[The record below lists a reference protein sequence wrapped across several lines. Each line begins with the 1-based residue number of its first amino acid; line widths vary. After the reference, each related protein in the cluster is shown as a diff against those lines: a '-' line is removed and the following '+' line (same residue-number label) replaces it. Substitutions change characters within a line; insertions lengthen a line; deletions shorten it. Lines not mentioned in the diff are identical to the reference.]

1 MAFRQPGGKRMLTA
15 EKNKIFSK
23 IAYYC
28 FYIGVIT
35 EVLLVLI
42 DKSAYVNPIEGRIF
56 QLTFL
61 LFTIKVI
68 LTKYSGKE
76 YVTIGLFLLLGAV
89 SYLATGRNEIIRF
102 VMFLAACKDVDMQKC
117 LKLVFY
123 LTLSGCVLI
132 MVLSLFGIGGA
143 MSLTQDYGRGSVET
157 RYTLGMGH
165 PNALQCMIWALT
177 VLCLYLYGEKLRWYW
192 YPVLL
197 GINVFFFLLTDSK
210 TSLMVGVFAILY
222 VGLIQ
227 LVKNERVRKLCCIGG
242 MLLTAWSVLMSIVI
256 AANAYRIYNRVWF
269 AEKSKMTKFFVYL
282 DKILTGRIH
291 SLVGTTRW
299 EGTIKT
305 WKLFS
310 DPSNNYYFDLGWV
323 RVFYWY
329 GIIPAVIAVVVLVA
343 TLIYCGKRKEYMA
356 FVMIVSFAVYT
367 MVEAHAVSV
376 YLARNYVLFLAGAM
390 WSGMLTRSNW
400 KNCRKESE

>member
-1 MAFRQPGGKRMLTA
+1 MLTA

-35 EVLLVLI
+35 EVLLVLL

-123 LTLSGCVLI
+123 LTLSGCALI

-177 VLCLYLYGEKLRWYW
+177 VLCLYLYGEKMKWYC
-192 YPVLL
+192 YAVLL

-210 TSLMVGVFAILY
+210 TSLVAAVFVIVFTGMYCFIRSDVFKKILNAT
-222 VGLIQ
+222 GILIV
-227 LVKNERVRKLCCIGG
+227 LG
-242 MLLTAWSVLMSIVI
+242 SVLISVII
-256 AANAYRIYNRVWF
+256 AANASLVYYYDWGIDRSPF
-269 AEKSKMTKFFVYL
+269 AMFLKKIDS
-282 DKILTGRIH
+282 ILTGRIR
-291 SLVGTTRW
+291 SLTGNERW
-299 EGTIKT
+299 EGTIQT
-305 WKLFS
+305 WSLFS
-310 DPSNNYYFDLGWV
+310 EPANNYFFDMGWI

-329 GIIPAVIAVVVLVA
+329 GIIPAVIFTIL
-343 TLIYCGKRKEYMA
+343 LIMLMFYCAGKKKYMA
-356 FVMIVSFAVYT
+356 FIMLVAFSMYT
-367 MVEAHAVSV
+367 VVEAHAVSV
-376 YLARNYVLFLAGAM
+376 YLARNYVLFLV
-390 WSGMLTRSNW
+390 GMYWYKLIDFDKGW
-400 KNCRKESE
+400 E

>member
-1 MAFRQPGGKRMLTA
+1 MEKRK
-15 EKNKIFSK
+15 EFFSK
-23 IAYYC
+23 TAYYC

-68 LTKYSGKE
+68 LTRYSGKE

-102 VMFLAACKDVDMQKC
+102 VMFIAACKDMDMQRC

-177 VLCLYLYGEKLRWYW
+177 VLCLYLYGEKMKWYC
-192 YPVLL
+192 YAVLL

-210 TSLMVGVFAILY
+210 TSLVVGIFAILY

-227 LVKNERVRKLCCIGG
+227 LVKNERVRKWCCTGG
-242 MLLTAWSVLMSIVI
+242 MLLTASSVLMSIVI

-329 GIIPAVIAVVVLVA
+329 GIIPAAIAVLVLIA
-343 TLIYCGKRKEYMA
+343 MLIYCERRKEYMA

-376 YLARNYVLFLAGAM
+376 FLARNYVLFLAGAI
-390 WSGMLTRSNW
+390 WSGMLTQFNW
-400 KNCRKESE
+400 KNFLKENG